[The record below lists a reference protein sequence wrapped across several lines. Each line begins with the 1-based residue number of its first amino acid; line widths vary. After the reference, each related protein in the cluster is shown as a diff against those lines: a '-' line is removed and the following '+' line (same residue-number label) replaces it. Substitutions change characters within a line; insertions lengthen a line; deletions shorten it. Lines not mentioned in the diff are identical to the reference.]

1 MVVASN
7 TDWSMAI
14 VVAAGARTD
23 QDPNSIQEVASDHNS
38 AATNMEP
45 AVKTD
50 LTACSIGQVQQLL
63 AIVASIMLVEAFVNT
78 VTIEAMVASF
88 VAGHTVVKEVA
99 FPTFVNSL
107 TEVDILHIVTG
118 EASFEV
124 VALFSFI

>member
-23 QDPNSIQEVASDHNS
+23 QDPNSIQEVASGHHNS
-38 AATNMEP
+38 AANMEP
-45 AVKTD
+45 VVKTD
-50 LTACSIGQVQQLL
+50 WTACSIGQVQQLL

-78 VTIEAMVASF
+78 VTIVASF
-88 VAGHTVVKEVA
+88 VAGRTVVKEVA

>member
-23 QDPNSIQEVASDHNS
+23 QDPNSIQEVGSGHHNS
-38 AATNMEP
+38 AANIEP

-63 AIVASIMLVEAFVNT
+63 AIVASIMLVEAFVVNT
-78 VTIEAMVASF
+78 VTIVASF
-88 VAGHTVVKEVA
+88 VAGRTVVKEVA

>member
-7 TDWSMAI
+7 TDWIMAI

-23 QDPNSIQEVASDHNS
+23 QDPNSIQEVGSGHHNS
-38 AATNMEP
+38 AANIEP

-78 VTIEAMVASF
+78 VTIVASF
-88 VAGHTVVKEVA
+88 VAGRTVVKEVA

>member
-23 QDPNSIQEVASDHNS
+23 QDPNSIQEVGSGHHNS
-38 AATNMEP
+38 AANIEP
-45 AVKTD
+45 VVKTD

-78 VTIEAMVASF
+78 VTIVASF
-88 VAGHTVVKEVA
+88 VADRTVVKEVA

>member
-7 TDWSMAI
+7 TADWSMAI

-23 QDPNSIQEVASDHNS
+23 QDPNSIQEVASVHHNS
-38 AATNMEP
+38 AANMEP

-78 VTIEAMVASF
+78 VTIVASF
-88 VAGHTVVKEVA
+88 VAGRTVVKEVA

>member
-23 QDPNSIQEVASDHNS
+23 QDPNSIQEVGSGHHNS
-38 AATNMEP
+38 AANIEP

-78 VTIEAMVASF
+78 VTIVASF
-88 VAGHTVVKEVA
+88 VAGRTVVKEVA